1 MVNNAVVTLVS
12 NTIEK
17 NQLLDVG
24 DRLLLGVSGGKDS
37 MSMLHVF
44 LAIKEKYNLDIV
56 VVHINHMLR
65 GQESDRDSEF
75 VQNQCKELL
84 VNCILEKTDIWQ
96 LSKKLKKSIEETARD
111 ERYKIFDKIKRIC
124 HVTKSLLP
132 IIKMIR
138 RKQFL

>member
-75 VQNQCKELL
+75 VKNQ
-84 VNCILEKTDIWQ
+84 
-96 LSKKLKKSIEETARD
+96 
-111 ERYKIFDKIKRIC
+111 
-124 HVTKSLLP
+124 
-132 IIKMIR
+132 
-138 RKQFL
+138 